1 METVADGGFILQVDQ
16 LEVAEVGHQ
25 SVDGVHRLLCSQI
38 ETRDHLS
45 KAEKRCGKMII
56 GLVAQSVTAVQVSD
70 VRVSSTISHGGPYD
84 GQQSVAMNVAVASAS
99 PNKSAPTSSRYAVQL
114 RTRFA
119 NASR

>member
-1 METVADGGFILQVDQ
+1 M
-16 LEVAEVGHQ
+16 
-25 SVDGVHRLLCSQI
+25 GVLFCKWTNLKLRRLATNRSTGCIAVCSQI
-38 ETRDHLS
+38 ETTDHLS
-45 KAEKRCGKMII
+45 KAGKRCGKMII